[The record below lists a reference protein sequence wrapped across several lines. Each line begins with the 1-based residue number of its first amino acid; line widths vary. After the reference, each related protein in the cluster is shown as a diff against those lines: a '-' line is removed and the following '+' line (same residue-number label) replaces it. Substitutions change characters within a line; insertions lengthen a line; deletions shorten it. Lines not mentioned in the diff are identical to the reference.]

1 MRIVLLGL
9 ILLAIFCVPQSAHA
23 QVHRC
28 VGADGEPVFT
38 DQPCATQEPSLG
50 AIDSANGVVSTS
62 SSDAVLNGERIQSLS
77 ATSCPHSPQALRDRI
92 ALAFNSDD
100 PNTLAGLI
108 DWRGYDRSSANARL
122 REFKRWLQ
130 QPLAGIQ
137 FNGPP
142 DPSGAQPGDADYAP
156 PAPSGLT
163 VSTQPHGDEV
173 PSSRSFGVMQRGGC
187 WWLSF

>member
-1 MRIVLLGL
+1 MHIRLLL
-9 ILLAIFCVPQSAHA
+9 PLVAFAILCIAHTAHA

-28 VGADGEPVFT
+28 LGADGELVFT
-38 DQPCATQEPSLG
+38 DQPCGTQEQSLD
-50 AIDSANGVVSTS
+50 AANYANGVAPAASGGVTGI
-62 SSDAVLNGERIQSLS
+62 DTVQLA
-77 ATSCPHSPQALRDRI
+77 ATGCPSSPQALRDRI

-100 PNTLAGLI
+100 PNALAGLI

-137 FNGPP
+137 FDGAT
-142 DPSGAQPGDADYAP
+142 DPSGAQPGDADYA
-156 PAPSGLT
+156 APNPTGIT
-163 VSTQPHGDEV
+163 VLTQPRGDDV
-173 PSSRSFGVMQRGGC
+173 PSSRSFGVMRRGGC